1 MVHWSS
7 PFLLLPTP
15 NATIPYPIAI
25 HSFIHSNNMK
35 LSLKFNNR
43 DEDST
48 QIMSAK
54 VPISIF
60 NYPFI
65 SGITSTTTTTNSPS
79 DFSFS
84 LSTNFPSA
92 PSFKLSY
99 SPTSTSSLPL
109 SLSLKSGLGLFGSP
123 RQSPLLFSVNFS
135 FSLSSYN
142 PVPTF
147 FLHFKPQFGNFSLNK
162 TVLSDPNILPGPKSF
177 PIDNNNGEIGNG
189 FVADGSSSVWRELKL
204 EPFGSRDRN
213 SNTHEVNSDDGG
225 NGFVP
230 ERSLVGINKEKCGL
244 SSGVAVMART
254 YMPVTKGFMLNLRWG
269 LNFPGNSGLKMPYL
283 TVNKIGLE
291 RVVEEVKQNVD
302 KQRLDA
308 SSADLQLLK
317 GMCSWMKRDLEIV
330 EKENREM
337 KRVLDDMKMGVLTRN
352 HSREGRKLSQHSG
365 ESSSKFEH
373 WRSNKS
379 GREENAHKQH
389 SGESSTEFDGWR
401 SKKSGREEN
410 EQRQPNKSQ
419 LLVSDVESELQK
431 AIMAASS

>member
-1 MVHWSS
+1 
-7 PFLLLPTP
+7 
-15 NATIPYPIAI
+15 
-25 HSFIHSNNMK
+25 MK
-35 LSLKFNNR
+35 LSLKFNHG

-65 SGITSTTTTTNSPS
+65 SAITSTTTTTNSPS

-99 SPTSTSSLPL
+99 SPTSTSSLPF

-135 FSLSSYN
+135 LSPSSYN

-147 FLHFKPQFGNFSLNK
+147 SLHFKPQFGHFSLNK
-162 TVLSDPNILPGPKSF
+162 TVLSNPDTLPDPKSF
-177 PIDNNNGEIGNG
+177 PIDNNNNNGEIGNG

-204 EPFGSRDRN
+204 EPFVGRDRN

-225 NGFVP
+225 NGSIP

-244 SSGVAVMART
+244 SPGVAVMART
-254 YMPVTKGFMLNLRWG
+254 HMPVTKGFMLNLRWG

-291 RVVEEVKQNVD
+291 RVSEEVKQNVD

-308 SSADLQLLK
+308 SGTDLQLLK

-337 KRVLDDMKMGVLTRN
+337 KRVLEDMKMGVSTRN
-352 HSREGRKLSQHSG
+352 HSHEGRKLSQHSG

-379 GREENAHKQH
+379 GREENEHRQHK
-389 SGESSTEFDGWR
+389 GECSSEFDSWR

-410 EQRQPNKSQ
+410 GQKQPNKSQ
-419 LLVSDVESELQK
+419 ILASDVESELQK

>member
-1 MVHWSS
+1 
-7 PFLLLPTP
+7 
-15 NATIPYPIAI
+15 
-25 HSFIHSNNMK
+25 MK
-35 LSLKFNNR
+35 LSLKFNHG
-43 DEDST
+43 DEDSI

-60 NYPFI
+60 KYPLI
-65 SGITSTTTTTNSPS
+65 SGITSTTTTTNSSS

-92 PSFKLSY
+92 PSFKFSY
-99 SPTSTSSLPL
+99 SPTSTSSLPF

-123 RQSPLLFSVNFS
+123 RHSPLLFSVNFS

-147 FLHFKPQFGNFSLNK
+147 FLHFKPQFGHFSLNK
-162 TVLSDPNILPGPKSF
+162 TVLSNPNIFPDLKSF
-177 PIDNNNGEIGNG
+177 PIDNNNNGGIGNG

-204 EPFGSRDRN
+204 EPFGGRDRN
-213 SNTHEVNSDDGG
+213 SNTHEVNFDDGG
-225 NGFVP
+225 DGSVP
-230 ERSLVGINKEKCGL
+230 ERSLIGINKEKCGL
-244 SSGVAVMART
+244 SPGVAVMART
-254 YMPVTKGFMLNLRWG
+254 YMPVTKGLMLNLRWG
-269 LNFPGNSGLKMPYL
+269 LNFPGNSGLKIPYM

-291 RVVEEVKQNVD
+291 RVAEEVKHIVD
-302 KQRLDA
+302 KQSLDA
-308 SSADLQLLK
+308 SGADLQLLK

-337 KRVLDDMKMGVLTRN
+337 KRILDDMKMRISTRN
-352 HSREGRKLSQHSG
+352 QGHEGGKLSQHSG
-365 ESSSKFEH
+365 ESSSKFER
-373 WRSNKS
+373 WRNNKS
-379 GREENAHKQH
+379 VKEENVHKQH
-389 SGESSTEFDGWR
+389 SGECSSEFDGWR

-419 LLVSDVESELQK
+419 ILVSDVESELQK